1 MNPRFLPILDAAS
14 YTGMSRRFLDYAKD
28 HGELPYVRKGRK
40 ILFDRNDLDTWMLRD
55 RIDVTGAVTAL
66 GAGAESSSQ
75 Q

>member
-1 MNPRFLPILDAAS
+1 MTPRFLPILDAVS

-55 RIDVTGAVTAL
+55 RIDVTDAVAAL
-66 GAGAESSSQ
+66 EGGSKNAA
-75 Q
+75 